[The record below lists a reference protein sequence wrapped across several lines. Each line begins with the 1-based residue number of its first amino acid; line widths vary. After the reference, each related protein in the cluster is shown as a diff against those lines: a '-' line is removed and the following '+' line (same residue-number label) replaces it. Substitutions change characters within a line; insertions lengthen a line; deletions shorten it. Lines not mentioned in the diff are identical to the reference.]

1 MTSRT
6 GLRVLFALLLAS
18 WATPA
23 AAQSTQAVSL
33 IPVQSLSFGL
43 LLPGLR
49 EVVRV
54 TDVSRRAV
62 VALAGDGSVDVALV
76 LPSAMESSNGDR
88 IPLQFTTSDA
98 ALLTTSGNALS
109 QLDPLQVNR
118 VQLGNDRTVLFVL
131 GGTAV
136 TSATTRPGHYTA
148 RVALLVSNPGT

>member
-1 MTSRT
+1 MTSGT
-6 GLRVLFALLLAS
+6 GLAVLFALLLAS
-18 WATPA
+18 WATPT
-23 AAQSTQAVSL
+23 AAQSSQAVS
-33 IPVQSLSFGL
+33 IVPVQSLSFGL

-54 TDVSRRAV
+54 TDVGRRAV
-62 VALAGDGSVDVALV
+62 VALAGNASVDVVLV
-76 LPSAMESSNGDR
+76 LPDALESASGAR
-88 IPLQFTTSDA
+88 IPLQFAPSDA
-98 ALLTTSGNALS
+98 AILTTSGSALA

-118 VQLGNDRTVLFVL
+118 VRLGNDRTVLFVL